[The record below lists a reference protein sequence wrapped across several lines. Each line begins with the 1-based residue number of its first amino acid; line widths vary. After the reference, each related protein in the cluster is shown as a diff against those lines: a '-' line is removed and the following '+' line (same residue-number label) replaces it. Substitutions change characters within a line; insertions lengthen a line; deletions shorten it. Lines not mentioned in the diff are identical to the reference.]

1 MTLLDPRLPGLDV
14 SRETQEKLDH
24 LVALLAKWSPRIN
37 LVSRTTL
44 EDSWTRHI
52 LDSAQVFSVP
62 EVHSGHWA
70 DFGSGGG
77 FPGLVVAILAQELA
91 PDLKVTLVES
101 DQRKCVF
108 LRTALRETNVD
119 AQILSERIEKV
130 SPLQADVISA
140 RALADL
146 TVLLAFAD
154 RHMSK
159 TGRAAFLKGA
169 NWKKEL
175 EAARESWKF
184 DCAERKSITDPN
196 AVVLSIGALT
206 HV

>member
-101 DQRKCVF
+101 DQRKSVF
-108 LRTALRETNVD
+108 LRTALRETKVD
-119 AQILSERIEKV
+119 AQILNERIEKV

-140 RALADL
+140 RALAEL

-154 RHMSK
+154 RHMCE
-159 TGRAAFLKGA
+159 TGRAVFLKGA

>member
-1 MTLLDPRLPGLDV
+1 MTVLDTRLPGLDV

-44 EDSWTRHI
+44 EESWTRHI

-62 EVHSGHWA
+62 DVRSGLWA

-91 PDLKVTLVES
+91 PGLKVTLVES
-101 DQRKCVF
+101 DQRKSVF
-108 LRTALRETNVD
+108 LRTALRETDVE
-119 AQILSERIEKV
+119 AQVLSERIEKV
-130 SPLQADVISA
+130 PPLQADVISA

-146 TVLLAFAD
+146 TVLLSFAD

-159 TGRAAFLKGA
+159 TGRAVFLKGA

-184 DCAERKSITDPN
+184 DCAERKSITNPN

>member
-1 MTLLDPRLPGLDV
+1 MTLLDTRLPGLDV
-14 SRETQEKLDH
+14 SRETQGKLDH

-101 DQRKCVF
+101 DQRKSVF
-108 LRTALRETNVD
+108 LRTALRETKVD
-119 AQILSERIEKV
+119 AQILNERIEKV

-159 TGRAAFLKGA
+159 TGRAVFLKGA

>member
-1 MTLLDPRLPGLDV
+1 MDTRLPGLDV

-62 EVHSGHWA
+62 EVQSGHWA

-77 FPGLVVAILAQELA
+77 FPGLVVAILAQDLA

-108 LRTALRETNVD
+108 LRTALRETKVD
-119 AQILSERIEKV
+119 AQILSERIEKIL
-130 SPLQADVISA
+130 PLRADVISA

-159 TGRAAFLKGA
+159 TGRAVFLKGA

-175 EAARESWKF
+175 KAARELWKF

>member
-1 MTLLDPRLPGLDV
+1 MTLLDTRLPGLDV

-62 EVHSGHWA
+62 DVRSGLWA

-91 PDLKVTLVES
+91 PGLKVTLVES
-101 DQRKCVF
+101 DQRKSVF
-108 LRTALRETNVD
+108 LRTALRETDVD
-119 AQILSERIEKV
+119 AQVLSERIEKV
-130 SPLQADVISA
+130 PPLQADVISA

-146 TVLLAFAD
+146 TVLLSYAD
-154 RHMSK
+154 RHMSRS
-159 TGRAAFLKGA
+159 GQAVFLKGA

>member
-1 MTLLDPRLPGLDV
+1 MTLLDTRLPGLDV
-14 SRETQEKLDH
+14 SRETQEKLEH
-24 LVALLAKWSPRIN
+24 LVTLLAKWSPRIN

-101 DQRKCVF
+101 DQRKSVF
-108 LRTALRETNVD
+108 LRTALRETKVD

-146 TVLLAFAD
+146 TVLLTFAD

-159 TGRAAFLKGA
+159 TGRAVFPKGA

>member
-1 MTLLDPRLPGLDV
+1 MTLLDTRLPGLNV

-44 EDSWTRHI
+44 KDSWTRHI

-62 EVHSGHWA
+62 DVRSGLWA

-91 PDLKVTLVES
+91 PGLKVTLVES
-101 DQRKCVF
+101 DRRKSVF
-108 LRTALRETNVD
+108 LRTALRETDVD
-119 AQILSERIEKV
+119 AQVLSERIEKV
-130 SPLQADVISA
+130 PPLQADVISA

-146 TVLLAFAD
+146 TVLLSFAD

-159 TGRAAFLKGA
+159 TGRAVFLKGA

-175 EAARESWKF
+175 KAARESWKF